1 MLFIINNI
9 LCIYIHME
17 EEKFIKNIGNKI
29 KRIRKEIKK
38 ISQNEL
44 AVATGLG
51 INTISNIETGRFPA
65 RLDTIYKIAKSLE
78 VDPIIF
84 LKHNEI
90 DDSTL
95 NIINLLL
102 DKIKKMNKDE
112 LKKFLYKE

>member
-1 MLFIINNI
+1 
-9 LCIYIHME
+9 ME
-17 EEKFIKNIGNKI
+17 EEKFIKNIGIKI
-29 KRIRKEIKK
+29 KKIRKEIKK

-84 LKHNEI
+84 FKHNEI
-90 DDSTL
+90 DDSPL
-95 NIINLLL
+95 NLLNHLL
-102 DKIKKMNKDE
+102 DKIKKMDKDE
-112 LKKFLYKE
+112 LIKFSYQE